1 MLKLKFYPKNRA
13 QSVTFC
19 DKLGAYSGL
28 IRD

>member
-19 DKLGAYSGL
+19 DKIRPNSGL